1 MMRLV
6 IGILAHV
13 DAGKTTLSEAV
24 LYLTGAIRKAG
35 RVDNRD
41 SFLDNYEVER
51 ARGITVFSKQAEFM
65 LNDRQVTLVDTPGHV
80 DFSAEMERTLRILDC
95 AILVVSGADGV
106 QGHTETLWRLLKI
119 YQIPCIVFVNKM
131 DQPGTDRE
139 RLMQELRE
147 RLDRNCVDFTEAER
161 ALGAERTDGGSGKQK
176 RSDAASG
183 EQKRV
188 ERGEAIQEFL
198 EETAACD
205 ETLLEH
211 YLETGTI
218 TKTEIRRMAAERKI
232 FPCYFGSA
240 LKLQGIEELLG
251 GIRDYA
257 PSPQYGETFG
267 AKVYKITH
275 DEQGKRLT
283 HLKVTGGSLK
293 VRDILS
299 GREDEKVSQIRV
311 YSGERYE
318 AVPEAQAG
326 GVYAVLGPM
335 TTYPGQGLGKEKE
348 SGAPMLE
355 PVLSYR
361 VILPPG
367 CDPQVMVKNLQQLEE
382 EEPELRVVWEENLR
396 EIQIKVMGAVQIEI
410 LKGMIHERFG
420 IDVEFG
426 AGHIVYKETIASP
439 AEGVGHFEPL
449 RHYAEVHLWMEPTE
463 RGSGLQFAADC
474 SEDILDRNWQRLI
487 LTHLEERRHKGTR
500 IGAPI
505 TDMKITLI
513 TGREHL
519 KHTEG
524 GDFRQ
529 ATYRAV
535 RQGLREAG
543 CRILEPVTRFR
554 LEIPAENVGRAMTDL
569 EQRHAVCEI
578 SESDGALSVLTGR
591 GPVATLWEYQSDV
604 AAYTKGRGSFS
615 CMPDGYEICHNED
628 EVAEQIAYDADADL
642 ANPTGS
648 VFCAHG
654 AGFPVPWDE
663 VKKYMQV
670 ESPLGRSS
678 RCREDADIAG
688 VGSAVG
694 SSGGGM
700 SAGYGADDE
709 ELERIFVRTYG
720 ERKTRL
726 PEQGPREVTYRPGKE
741 QNSSASSR
749 AAMIMESTGAA
760 HGIASHR
767 GQKALSVAGDSA
779 DDNVKSPGKPGYLK
793 KHAAAQE
800 EYLLVDG
807 YNIIHAWEEL
817 RNLAEVT
824 LDGARHRLMDIM
836 SNYQGY
842 RQMQLILVF
851 DAYKVVGNLGQAVRY
866 HNIHVVYTKE
876 AETAD
881 QYIEKLAHEIGRRY
895 RVTVAT
901 SDGLEQLIIRG
912 QGCLLLSAKDLREDV
927 ERTAR
932 QIEEEQGRLP
942 KPGKSSI
949 FAEIDEE
956 TAAYLRKLRETT
968 E

>member
-1 MMRLV
+1 MRLV

-65 LNDRQVTLVDTPGHV
+65 LSDRQVTLVDTPGHV

-139 RLMQELRE
+139 RLMRE
-147 RLDRNCVDFTEAER
+147 IRNRLDRNCVDFTEAER
-161 ALGAERTDGGSGKQK
+161 ALGTERYEAGSGEKKAERQDDDAGKETGAGGYDIASGKEK
-176 RSDAASG
+176 GA
-183 EQKRV
+183 EP
-188 ERGEAIQEFL
+188 GEAEQEFL

-205 ETLLEH
+205 EAVLEH

-218 TKTEIRRMAAERKI
+218 TKTEIRRMVAERKI

-267 AKVYKITH
+267 AKVYKITR

-335 TTYPGQGLGKEKE
+335 TTYPGQGLGNERE

-396 EIQIKVMGAVQIEI
+396 EIQVKVMGAVQIEI

-420 IDVEFG
+420 VDVGFG

-449 RHYAEVHLWMEPTE
+449 RHYAEVHLWMEPAE

-513 TGREHL
+513 TGRAHL

-628 EVAEQIAYDADADL
+628 EIAEQFAYDADADL

-670 ESPLGRSS
+670 ESPVGRSS
-678 RCREDADIAG
+678 RRREDAGIAG
-688 VGSAVG
+688 AGAAAG

-726 PEQGPREVTYRPGKE
+726 PEQGPREVTYRPEK
-741 QNSSASSR
+741 NR
-749 AAMIMESTGAA
+749 
-760 HGIASHR
+760 
-767 GQKALSVAGDSA
+767 DFSA

-842 RQMQLILVF
+842 RQMHLILVF

-881 QYIEKLAHEIGRRY
+881 QYIEKLAHEMGRRY

-956 TAAYLRKLRETT
+956 TAACLRKLRETT

>member
-1 MMRLV
+1 MRLV

-24 LYLTGAIRKAG
+24 LYLTGAIRRAG

-65 LNDRQVTLVDTPGHV
+65 IGDRQVTLVDTPGHV
-80 DFSAEMERTLRILDC
+80 DFSTETERTLQILDC

-119 YQIPCIVFVNKM
+119 YQIPCILFVNKM

-139 RLMQELRE
+139 RLMRE
-147 RLDRNCVDFTEAER
+147 IRNRLDRNCVDFTEAER
-161 ALGAERTDGGSGKQK
+161 ALGTERYETGSGEKK
-176 RSDAASG
+176 A
-183 EQKRV
+183 E
-188 ERGEAIQEFL
+188 QEFL

-205 ETLLEH
+205 EAVLEH
-211 YLETGTI
+211 YLETGI
-218 TKTEIRRMAAERKI
+218 VQREEIRRMTAERKL

-257 PSPQYGETFG
+257 PSPQYGDIFG
-267 AKVYKITH
+267 AKVYKITR

-293 VRDILS
+293 VRDVLS
-299 GREDEKVSQIRV
+299 GREEEKVSQIRV

-335 TTYPGQGLGKEKE
+335 TTYPGQGLGNERE

-367 CDPQVMVKNLQQLEE
+367 CDPQVMVKNLRQLEE

-410 LKGMIHERFG
+410 LKGMIRERFG
-420 IDVEFG
+420 VEVAFG

-439 AEGVGHFEPL
+439 VEGVGHFEPL
-449 RHYAEVHLWMEPTE
+449 RHYAEVHLWMEPAE
-463 RGSGLQFAADC
+463 RGSGLQFAAEC

-513 TGREHL
+513 TGRAHL

-554 LEIPAENVGRAMTDL
+554 LEIPTENVGRAMTDL
-569 EQRHAVCEI
+569 EQRHAVCEV

-591 GPVATLWEYQSDV
+591 GPVTTLWEYQSDV
-604 AAYTKGRGSFS
+604 VAYTKGRGSFS

-628 EVAEQIAYDADADL
+628 EVAEQFAYDADADP

-663 VKKYMQV
+663 VKNYMQV
-670 ESPLGRSS
+670 ESPVGRSS
-678 RCREDADIAG
+678 RRGEDMGAASMGVAADPPAG
-688 VGSAVG
+688 GI
-694 SSGGGM
+694 

-720 ERKTRL
+720 ERRMRL
-726 PEQGPREVTYRPGKE
+726 PDQGPREVTYHPEKSGQSWRKGLP
-741 QNSSASSR
+741 
-749 AAMIMESTGAA
+749 AAG
-760 HGIASHR
+760 
-767 GQKALSVAGDSA
+767 SA
-779 DDNVKSPGKPGYLK
+779 DDNKKFPGKPGYLK
-793 KHAAAQE
+793 KNAAAQE

-842 RQMQLILVF
+842 RQMHLILVF
-851 DAYKVVGNLGQAVRY
+851 DAYKVVGNIGQAVRY

-881 QYIEKLAHEIGRRY
+881 QYIEKLAHEMGRRY

-912 QGCLLLSAKDLREDV
+912 QGCLLLSAKELREDV

-956 TAAYLRKLRETT
+956 TAAYLRKLQ
-968 E
+968 